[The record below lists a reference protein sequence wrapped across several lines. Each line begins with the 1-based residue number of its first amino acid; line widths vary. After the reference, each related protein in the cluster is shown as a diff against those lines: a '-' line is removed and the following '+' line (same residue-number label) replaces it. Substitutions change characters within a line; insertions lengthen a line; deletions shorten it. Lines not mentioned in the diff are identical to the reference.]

1 MKITQKD
8 RILNHLMKYGS
19 ITTWEAIKEYG
30 ITRLSDKIFRLRR
43 ENYNITDEW
52 ETTKNRYGDKVS
64 YKKYRLE
71 RSD

>member
-30 ITRLSDKIFRLRR
+30 VTRLSDKIFRLRR

-64 YKKYRLE
+64 YKKYKLE
-71 RSD
+71 RSN